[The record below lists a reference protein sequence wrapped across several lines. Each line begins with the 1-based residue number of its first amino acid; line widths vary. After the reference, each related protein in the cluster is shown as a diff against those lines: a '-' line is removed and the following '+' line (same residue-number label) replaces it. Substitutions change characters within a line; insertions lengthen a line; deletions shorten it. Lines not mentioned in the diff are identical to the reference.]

1 MGLNKN
7 SRIGSFLISIAARL
21 SRWVMLVVGRTWKIE
36 IVAAISGKEVADL
49 EPGLDLVADLGIDSP
64 KALQMLLD
72 LEDALG
78 IEISDEDAAKMDSV
92 GDVLDYLGSLA

>member
-1 MGLNKN
+1 MDRKQKTL
-7 SRIGSFLISIAARL
+7 
-21 SRWVMLVVGRTWKIE
+21 E

-72 LEDALG
+72 LEEALG
-78 IEISDEDAAKMDSV
+78 IEISDEDAAKMDTV
-92 GDVLDYLGSLA
+92 GDVLGYLGNLA